1 MGTHPIFEADFDC
14 LTDNRLNKMSPG
26 AGGQK
31 GDSMLVNFML
41 GGVSGGISKTCVAPI
56 ERVKLLLQNQAASH
70 HMAQSG
76 HKPYTGMVNC
86 FVRIPKEEGF
96 AALWRGNLANIIRY
110 FPTQAISLSVKDKYQ
125 AMLPN
130 YNKNTEF
137 WKFFGKML
145 FTGGMAGATALCF
158 VYPLDFARTRMGVDI
173 GKSAAERQFK
183 GIGDCVSQIYR
194 ADGLVGLYRG
204 FGISLIGI
212 IVFRACFFGSYDTM
226 KAMAYDDPKQAP
238 IYMAFAFGF
247 AAETV
252 AGIIAYPIDT
262 VRRRLMMQSGV
273 PAEDRIYRGT
283 VDCAK
288 KVLEAEGT
296 QGFFKGAGSNVL
308 RGLGGAIVLAV
319 YDEFKK
325 HL

>member
-1 MGTHPIFEADFDC
+1 
-14 LTDNRLNKMSPG
+14 MSPAP
-26 AGGQK
+26 AGK
-31 GDSMLVNFML
+31 SDNMILNFML

-76 HKPYTGMVNC
+76 HKPYTGMINC
-86 FVRIPKEEGF
+86 FSRVAKEEGF
-96 AALWRGNLANIIRY
+96 TALWRGNLANIIRY
-110 FPTQAISLSVKDKYQ
+110 FPTQAISLSVKDRYQ

-130 YNKNTEF
+130 YNKKTEF

-145 FTGGMAGATALCF
+145 LTGGAAGATALCF
-158 VYPLDFARTRMGVDI
+158 VYPLDFARTRMGVDV

-183 GIGDCVSQIYR
+183 GIGDCVAQIYR
-194 ADGLVGLYRG
+194 ADGLIGLYRG
-204 FGISLIGI
+204 FAVSLVGI

-226 KAMAYDDPKQAP
+226 KALAYDDPKKAP

-247 AAETV
+247 AAETI
-252 AGIIAYPIDT
+252 AGIVAYPIDT

-273 PAEDRIYRGT
+273 PVEERIYKGT
-283 VDCAK
+283 IDCAK
-288 KVLEAEGT
+288 KVAEAEGV
-296 QGFFKGAGSNVL
+296 QGFFKGAGSNIL

-325 HL
+325 HLYWKIFHINLSWLVISI

>member
-1 MGTHPIFEADFDC
+1 MGLIPFFESDFDC
-14 LTDNRLNKMSPG
+14 LTDIRLNKMSPG